1 MKSRL
6 HETVE
11 AVTMNADFPSLF
23 LPFTIKNMTLRNRVC
38 STAHFAEWMAD
49 ADGQPNAD
57 CVAYMAERARGGIG
71 MVTTGAT
78 VTMPGAG
85 PGYFQ
90 NLDDGFVDAYRVL
103 AKAVHGHG
111 AKLIAQL
118 LHAGDQPPVIGNAP
132 VARIRLGEY
141 LPALPGAEGTPP
153 AATPGSMRDWSE
165 QGLREIVQSFAEGA
179 GRAQAGGA
187 DGVEL
192 HAHERYLLAQ
202 FLSPFYN
209 RRGDSYG
216 GPLEN
221 RARLV
226 VETLAAIRKETG
238 DDFVVGVRL
247 KARDFHPEGMVEE
260 DCIQLINLLDR
271 EGLIDYVSLTAG
283 TDQIHHGPMYLP
295 DGGLLPMVG
304 EIKRAVDVPVL
315 HAGRITDP
323 RMAERALAEGQV
335 DLVGMTKAHIAD
347 PHLMNKLAEGRPA
360 EIRPCVRCLHCLE
373 MEPVNCIYNPLTGRE
388 REWSAP
394 ARAATGKRVVIV
406 GAGPA
411 GMEAAIAAAGW
422 GHRVAVLEK
431 AESIGGQI
439 LLAGA
444 GKLRRKMLEI
454 AEFYERQARAGRF
467 EVRTGASADEATVME
482 LDPEVVV
489 IATGSRPVRPAVHGF
504 ETEKILTVRELLEG
518 PAPAGKRVLIVDRLG
533 GHEAFVA
540 ADVLAGAG
548 CEVQYISPLSKVG
561 ERLGP
566 RDGGVL
572 YEELAGRGVGFEAG
586 LDIGHAADDGVVLKR
601 VATGREIDYGR
612 FELIVFAGEEEPVN
626 ELGSLLEKLVPE
638 LRVIGAADGNPSI
651 RSATL
656 DGARVGMDI

>member
-1 MKSRL
+1 M
-6 HETVE
+6 
-11 AVTMNADFPSLF
+11 MNADFPHLF
-23 LPFTIKNMTLRNRVC
+23 SPFTIKNMTLQNRVC

-49 ADGQPNAD
+49 EDGLPNAE

-71 MVTTGAT
+71 IVTTGAT
-78 VTMPGAG
+78 VTMPGAE

-90 NLDDGFVDAYRVL
+90 NLDDRFVDAYRVL
-103 AKAVHGHG
+103 AKAVHEHG

-132 VARIRLGEY
+132 VARLGLGEY
-141 LPALPGAEGTPP
+141 LPALPEAEGTPA
-153 AATPGSMRDWSE
+153 AATPGPMRNWTARE
-165 QGLREIVQSFAEGA
+165 LGEIVKSFAEGA
-179 GRAQAGGA
+179 GRVQAGGA

-209 RRGDSYG
+209 RRSDSYG
-216 GPLEN
+216 GHLEN

-260 DCIQLINLLDR
+260 DCIRLINLLER

-323 RMAERALAEGQV
+323 HMAERALAEGQV

-347 PHLMNKLAEGRPA
+347 PHLVNKLWEGRA
-360 EIRPCVRCLHCLE
+360 EEIRPCVRCLHCLK

-388 REWSAP
+388 REWSTP
-394 ARAATGKRVVIV
+394 ARAVTGKRVVIV

-411 GMEAAIAAAGW
+411 GMEAAIAAAGR

-431 AESIGGQI
+431 AEAIGGQI

-454 AEFYERQARAGRF
+454 ADFYERQARAGLF
-467 EVRTGASADEATVME
+467 EMRTGVAAEEATVME

-489 IATGSRPVRPAVHGF
+489 IATGSRPVRPTVHGF
-504 ETEKILTVRELLEG
+504 ETEKILTVRELLER
-518 PAPAGKRVLIVDRLG
+518 PAPVGKRVLIVDRLG

-540 ADVLAGAG
+540 ADVLAGTG
-548 CEVQYISPLSKVG
+548 FEVRYISPLSKVG
-561 ERLGP
+561 ERMGA

-572 YEELAGRGVGFEAG
+572 YEKLTGRGVRFEAG
-586 LDIGHAADDGVVLKR
+586 LDIGHATDDGVVLR
-601 VATGREIDYGR
+601 QVATGREIDYGQ
-612 FELIVFAGEEEPVN
+612 FDVMVFAVEEKPVN
-626 ELGSLLEKLVPE
+626 ELGSLLAKLVPE
-638 LRVIGAADGNPSI
+638 LRVTGAADGNPSI

>member
-1 MKSRL
+1 M
-6 HETVE
+6 
-11 AVTMNADFPSLF
+11 MNTDFPNLF
-23 LPFTIKNMTLRNRVC
+23 SSFTIKNITLRNRVC

-49 ADGQPNAD
+49 EEGLPNAA

-90 NLDDGFVDAYRVL
+90 NFDDGFVEAYRVL
-103 AKAVHGHG
+103 AEAVHGHG
-111 AKLIAQL
+111 ARLMAQL

-141 LPALPGAEGTPP
+141 LPALPEAEGTPP
-153 AATPGSMRDWSE
+153 AATPGPMRDWTTRE
-165 QGLREIVQSFAEGA
+165 LGEIVKSFAEGA
-179 GRAQAGGA
+179 GRVQAGGA

-216 GPLEN
+216 GHLEN

-226 VETLAAIRKETG
+226 VETLAAIREETG

-260 DCIQLINLLDR
+260 DCIRLINLLER

-283 TDQIHHGPMYLP
+283 ADQIHHGPMYLP

-323 RMAERALAEGQV
+323 RMAERTLAEGHV

-347 PHLMNKLAEGRPA
+347 PHLVNKLWEGRPA

-373 MEPVNCIYNPLTGRE
+373 IEPVNCIYNPLTGRE

-411 GMEAAIAAAGW
+411 GMEAAIAAAGR
-422 GHRVAVLEK
+422 GHRVTVLEK
-431 AESIGGQI
+431 AEVIGGQI

-454 AEFYERQARAGRF
+454 ADFYERRARAGLF
-467 EVRTGASADEATVME
+467 EVRTGVAADEATVME

-489 IATGSRPVRPAVHGF
+489 IATGSRPVRPQLDRFDSKKV
-504 ETEKILTVRELLEG
+504 LTVRELLERE
-518 PAPAGKRVLIVDRLG
+518 APAGKRVLIVDRLG
-533 GHEAFVA
+533 GHKAFVA
-540 ADVLAGAG
+540 ADVLAEAG
-548 CEVQYISPLSKVG
+548 CEVKYISPLSKVG
-561 ERLGP
+561 ERLGA

-572 YEELAGRGVGFEAG
+572 YEKLSGRGVAFEAG
-586 LDIGHAADDGVVLKR
+586 LDIGRATDDGIVLKQ

-612 FELIVFAGEEEPVN
+612 FDVMVFAVEEKPVN
-626 ELGSLLEKLVPE
+626 ELGSLLGTMVP
-638 LRVIGAADGNPSI
+638 RVAVIGAADGNPSI